1 MAVSKVEKDREKYVE
16 AVVAAY
22 RKIMEIAEADPN
34 AESYDD
40 DEMEDL

>member
-1 MAVSKVEKDREKYVE
+1 VAKTDKEKYAE
-16 AVVAAY
+16 TIVAAY
-22 RKIMEIAEADPN
+22 RKILDIAEADPN

>member
-1 MAVSKVEKDREKYVE
+1 MVKSDKDKYAE
-16 AVVAAY
+16 TIVAAY